1 MKQDYTPDYM
11 SDIHNTPSQ
20 DDRQCR
26 DSGDDDSGVVYSGIA
41 TGSTK
46 VLDLCIVGDPPYM
59 SSDMNT
65 QYYNPAIRY
74 LPGVDGKGDS
84 KGSQTNPLS
93 VLTDP
98 YNKQKTD
105 QLLQSKNSVNLTTE
119 YPDRVWC
126 TKNNPTSTELADTS
140 ICRKNSDYQYP
151 NATFKHGR
159 TSGGPNQ
166 QVTATMLSQAMIVTG
181 APYYYSVVPSEYCTT
196 PELKT
201 CINASAPT
209 TTHPF
214 AAKSRWC
221 SDLGLTNCQAVK
233 TSAFKYPR
241 YVGASI
247 AAAAA
252 SGTIEIK
259 TSKSRNITSIKV
271 NGKEILGTTVS
282 WGNTDNDAGLAELV
296 KNQINAY
303 ASNPK
308 FTASRSGAVL
318 TITSTP
324 AAGAT
329 ANGSVIVSGSASTS
343 YTSVTGGVTAVN
355 DVVPYS
361 FVRTDIVPGATF
373 PKAGTR
379 TDCAASTHCTYNE
392 EITNF
397 GNWYAYYRT
406 RMQSMKTAA
415 SLAFKEIDNRYRVGL
430 ITIANQSST
439 GNYLPIDTFVS
450 GTNLQKEKW
459 YTTLFNITPTT
470 STPLRSALSIVGRIF
485 AGQKPVGSADPVQYS
500 CQQNFALLTTD
511 GYWNTDASTDVK
523 DLSGN
528 PVGNLDSDPIRPQ
541 YEGPTPSSNSLADAA
556 KYYYETDLR
565 TPALNN
571 CSNGSYTDLC
581 TNNVFVSNTDNNV
594 KQHMTTFTLGLG
606 IDGALAYTSDYKT
619 ATTGDFAN
627 IKAGTAN
634 WPVPVADTETAV
646 DDLWH
651 AAVNGG
657 GTYFSAKDPSQLT
670 KGLNDAL
677 ASIGAK
683 LGAGAAAATSTLNPV
698 AGDNSAYVATY
709 TTVKWQ
715 GNLES
720 RNIDLTT
727 GRVSESASW
736 CVENVVAGS
745 CTAPSSVVSENTG
758 SGTVY
763 YCATPGA
770 TSATC
775 NGAGQILDGTTCKVS
790 MPVACTG
797 TMSTLTG
804 ANTDSRTIYMRD
816 VKGGTNSLVN
826 FLFNNLSTA
835 QQTLF
840 SGTLL
845 SQMTSLSA
853 AQKALV
859 PNANLVNYLRG
870 HRGFEDSTSN
880 PVENRIYRY
889 REALM
894 GDALESQPVYVGK
907 PQFAYTDTGYSAFV
921 TAKTSRAK
929 TVFIGTNDGM
939 LHAFNAGSKADGGGK
954 ERWAYIP
961 SMVIPNLWRLADKN
975 YATMHT
981 NYVNG
986 KAIVGDICPKA
997 PGATC
1002 TADEWKTIL
1011 VGGLNGGGRGYYAL
1025 DITEPTSPKLLWE
1038 IDSNTDSDI
1047 GYSFGPPVITKKP
1060 DGTWVVLLTSG
1071 YNNVSPGSGQG
1082 YLFVRNAWTGASI
1095 SKIGTGVGSAD
1106 TPSGLAKVAGLAV
1119 DPMKNNTSR
1128 YVYGGDL
1135 LGNLW
1140 RFDLSSSSV
1149 MAFAVLKDPSGAVQ
1163 PITTTPELSTI
1174 KNKRV
1179 VMVATGKYL
1188 ELSDLT
1194 NTQTHSVYAIKDDNA
1209 TATLDNP
1216 RSVLQ
1221 VQVITTNGA
1230 VRNATQNEVN
1240 FETGRG
1246 WYVDLPDSGE
1256 RNNIDPVLDSGIL
1269 FVPTTVPSNAVC
1281 SPGGYGWLNYFNY
1294 ANGTNPNSV
1303 VSQKFN
1309 APIVGLNI
1317 FYIKGGRKIGVVTAD
1332 DGTPKPPPQNIPSDN
1347 GGSRNFVGKR
1357 LIWREYIPQAQ

>member
-1 MKQDYTPDYM
+1 
-11 SDIHNTPSQ
+11 
-20 DDRQCR
+20 
-26 DSGDDDSGVVYSGIA
+26 
-41 TGSTK
+41 
-46 VLDLCIVGDPPYM
+46 
-59 SSDMNT
+59 MNT

-105 QLLQSKNSVNLTTE
+105 QLLQSKTSINLTTE

-126 TKNNPTSTELADTS
+126 TKNNPTAAELANTN

-151 NATFKHGR
+151 NATFKYGR

-166 QVTATMLSQAMIVTG
+166 QVTATMLSQAMLVTG
-181 APYYYSVVPSEYCTT
+181 APYYYSVVPSEFCTT

-201 CINASAPT
+201 CVTASAPIA
-209 TTHPF
+209 THPF

-221 SDLGLTNCQAVK
+221 SDSALTNCQAIK
-233 TSAFKYPR
+233 NTTFKYPR
-241 YVGASI
+241 YVGASV

-252 SGTIEIK
+252 SGTIEVTK
-259 TSKSRNITSIKV
+259 SQSRNITSIKV
-271 NGKEILGTTVS
+271 NGKEILGATVT

-308 FTASRSGAVL
+308 FTATRSGAVL

-329 ANGSVIVSGSASTS
+329 ANGSVTVTGSATTS

-355 DVVPYS
+355 DAAPYS
-361 FVRTDIVPGATF
+361 FVRTDIVPGGSF
-373 PKAGTR
+373 PRAGTR
-379 TDCAASTHCTYNE
+379 TDCAASTHCTYDE

-415 SLAFKEIDNRYRVGL
+415 SLAFKEIDNRFRVGL

-459 YTTLFNITPTT
+459 YTTLFNISPTT
-470 STPLRSALSIVGRIF
+470 STPLRSALSIVGRIY
-485 AGQKPVGSADPVQYS
+485 AGQKPVGNSDPVQYS

-511 GYWNTDASTDVK
+511 GYWNTDADTDVK
-523 DLSGN
+523 GLNGS
-528 PVGNLDSDPIRPQ
+528 PVGNLDSAQVRPQ
-541 YEGPTPSSNSLADAA
+541 YEGPTASSNSLADVA
-556 KYYYETDLR
+556 KYYNEIDLR

-571 CSNGSYTDLC
+571 CTNGIYTDLC
-581 TNNVFVSNTDNNV
+581 TNNVFVSNTDSNV

-606 IDGALAYTSDYKT
+606 IDGTLAYTNDYKT
-619 ATTGDFAN
+619 ASTGDYAKILN
-627 IKAGTAN
+627 GSAN
-634 WPVPVADTETAV
+634 WPVPAADTATAV

-677 ASIGAK
+677 SSIGAK
-683 LGAGAAAATSTLNPV
+683 LGSGAAAATSTLNPV
-698 AGDNSAYVATY
+698 AGDNFAFVATY

-715 GNLES
+715 GNLEA
-720 RNIDLTT
+720 RDIDLNT
-727 GRVSESASW
+727 GVVNQNASW

-745 CTAPSSVVSENTG
+745 CIAPSSVISETTA
-758 SGTVY
+758 SGTSY
-763 YCATPGA
+763 FCATPGA
-770 TSATC
+770 SSATC
-775 NGAGQILDGTTCKVS
+775 NGPGQILDGSVCKVN

-797 TMSTLTG
+797 TMASKVG
-804 ANTDSRTIYMRD
+804 ATTDTRRIYMRD
-816 VKGGTNSLVN
+816 VKGGTPNLVDFNYTNLSSAQQGYFAGNSLSQSPLLNATQKAAAAGQNLVN
-826 FLFNNLSTA
+826 FL
-835 QQTLF
+835 
-840 SGTLL
+840 
-845 SQMTSLSA
+845 
-853 AQKALV
+853 
-859 PNANLVNYLRG
+859 RG
-870 HRGFEDSTSN
+870 QNGFEDRTSN
-880 PVENRIYRY
+880 PPENRLFRY
-889 REALM
+889 REAVM
-894 GDALESQPVYVGK
+894 GDALESQPAYVGK
-907 PQFAYTDTGYSAFV
+907 PQFAYTDSGYSAFV
-921 TAKTSRAK
+921 TSKKDRAK

-939 LHAFNAGSKADGGGK
+939 LHAFNGDLKANGGGN
-954 ERWAYIP
+954 ERWAYVP
-961 SMVIPNLWRLADKN
+961 SMVIPNMWKLADKN

-986 KAIVGDICPKA
+986 RAVIGDICPKA
-997 PGATC
+997 PSGTC
-1002 TADEWKTIL
+1002 DASEWRTIL

-1025 DITEPTSPKLLWE
+1025 DVTDPASPSLLWE
-1038 IDSNTDSDI
+1038 IDSITENNL
-1047 GYSFGPPVITKKP
+1047 GYSFGTPVITKKP

-1071 YNNVSPGSGQG
+1071 YNNVNPGNGQG
-1082 YLFVRNAWTGASI
+1082 YLFVRNAWTGTHI
-1095 SKIGTGVGSAD
+1095 SRISTGVGSTT
-1106 TPSGLAKVAGLAV
+1106 TPSGLGKVAGRAV

-1135 LGNLW
+1135 EGNLW
-1140 RFDLSSSSV
+1140 RFDLSTNSS
-1149 MAFAVLKDPSGAVQ
+1149 MAFAVLKDPNGIGQ
-1163 PITTTPELSTI
+1163 PITSTPEISTI
-1174 KNKRV
+1174 NKKDL

-1188 ELSDLT
+1188 EISDLT
-1194 NTQTHSVYAIKDDNA
+1194 NTQKHSVYAIKDDNA
-1209 TATLDNP
+1209 TTTLNNP
-1216 RSVLQ
+1216 RTVLQ
-1221 VQVITTNGA
+1221 EQVITTDNA
-1230 VRNATQNEVN
+1230 VRNATSNAVD
-1240 FETGRG
+1240 FENGRG
-1246 WYVDLPDSGE
+1246 WYVDLPDVGE
-1256 RNNIDPVLDSGIL
+1256 RNHVDLMLDSGIL
-1269 FVPTTVPSNAVC
+1269 FVPTTVPSNTVC
-1281 SPGGYGWLNYFNY
+1281 SPGGYGWFNYFNY
-1294 ANGTNPNSV
+1294 ATGTNPNKI

-1309 APIVGLNI
+1309 APIVGINVYYL
-1317 FYIKGGRKIGVVTAD
+1317 KGQRKIGVVTSD
-1332 DGTPKPPPQNIPSDN
+1332 DGTPKEPSGKVPSDN